1 MSHIS
6 VGIHGVG
13 TFLPERR
20 RTNSEWPTSFTQR
33 FEEAQKF
40 DITIPSIETGTW
52 AADLAADVVRPYGR
66 DPFRGA
72 VERRVIAD
80 DDKSSDM
87 EVRAAKAALA
97 SSETSPDEIDLL
109 LVTSMVPDLIAS
121 SNAAL
126 VHRKLGLKPS
136 ALAINIDNT
145 CISFI
150 PQLLLATGQIQA
162 GQVTKALL
170 VQSAAFSRVMPYERP
185 LSVNFGDGAA
195 AAVVGKVSEGRGVL
209 GSAWLND
216 GDFHRAACIAPA
228 NGDDWY
234 KGSERFV
241 ISSLDIERGKAQ
253 VGRMGELCKV
263 AVDSV
268 LDKTKIAHREVNHF
282 LVHQPTAWF
291 GELCRRT
298 SGLANAKMP
307 YTFRDTA
314 GVGPANIL
322 MNFDRGLSDKSIRA
336 DDVAVIYACGGGM
349 SFASVALRWGK

>member
-1 MSHIS
+1 MTHLSI
-6 VGIHGVG
+6 GIHGVG
-13 TFLPERR
+13 TYLPETRR
-20 RTNSEWPTSFTQR
+20 LNAEWPSSFTQR

-40 DITIPSIETGTW
+40 DITIPLLGKGTW
-52 AADLAADVVRPYGR
+52 AADVANDVLQPYGK

-72 VERRVIAD
+72 VERRVIAKED
-80 DDKSSDM
+80 MSSDM
-87 EVRAAKAALA
+87 EVRAARAALDA
-97 SSETSPDEIDLL
+97 AETSVDDIDLL
-109 LVTSMVPDLIAS
+109 LVTSMVPDLLAS

-126 VHRKLGLKPS
+126 VLKKLGLRPNT
-136 ALAINIDNT
+136 LAINIDNT

-150 PQLLLATGQIQA
+150 PQLFVAAGLIQSGQA
-162 GQVTKALL
+162 SKALL

-195 AAVVGKVSEGRGVL
+195 AAVVGKVSPERGVL

-216 GDFHRAACIAPA
+216 GDFHRAACIAPT
-228 NGDDWY
+228 NGKNWY
-234 KGSERFV
+234 EADERFV
-241 ISSLDIERGKAQ
+241 ISSLDIEKGKAQ

-263 AVDSV
+263 AVD
-268 LDKTKIAHREVNHF
+268 LALEKAQIGHADVNHF

-298 SGLANAKMP
+298 SGLTNAHMP
-307 YTFRDTA
+307 YTFKETA

-322 MNFDRGLSDKSIRA
+322 MNLNRAIQNGGLRA